1 MPPFT
6 CIIVERTVMCIA
18 HNTGYPFLC
27 GIVHLKRLVKI
38 KNRSFSYKKISELRV
53 EIVIVETVIQG
64 WLKIKENS
72 VEFGIVHE
80 LEPKKMDIWV
90 RREDKT
96 WYRFLVTS
104 GCLLS
109 RKVCWAVWIRSFWPK
124 LEVFYRSEW
133 TKGGTI

>member
-1 MPPFT
+1 MRPFT
-6 CIIVERTVMCIA
+6 LIIVEGTVMCIA

-53 EIVIVETVIQG
+53 ENVTQG
-64 WLKIKENS
+64 WLQIKENF

-80 LEPKKMDIWV
+80 LESKKMGVWLQWV
-90 RREDKT
+90 DKT

-104 GCLLS
+104 GCLIS
-109 RKVCWAVWIRSFWPK
+109 RKVCWAVWISSFWPK
-124 LEVFYRSEW
+124 IEVFYRSEW